1 MSLRGAPVATE
12 RRGYSRGL
20 ILGLTMA
27 ETMLLLVFCLLLA
40 VGAILAK
47 ERDKV
52 LKAEQS
58 AAEVQKELQNLKES
72 SARLISQ
79 FKGLKPTSVEP
90 LTDDQWRELVVAKD
104 AVDAMKQSGI
114 TPDEARQLA
123 PAAEKLR
130 KFDLNIEDLE
140 ALAPSIEV
148 LRRNAAVDPEKLEA
162 MFREADG
169 NSKPHAWPPII
180 NLSEADEYTFKTG
193 SAELTPSFEER
204 LRSLGPQ
211 IADIAARYDVDVIE
225 VIGHTDERAMSGA
238 SNIDK
243 DLKSV
248 LDGKKPIGSLHP
260 ADNAGLGLAR
270 ALAVA
275 RVLKAVP
282 ELTEFSVLPMSG
294 AQLILP
300 DDRMTN
306 GAQSGDVKERRRI
319 EIRVRKR
326 NQQTLAGTSSN

>member
-1 MSLRGAPVATE
+1 
-12 RRGYSRGL
+12 
-20 ILGLTMA
+20 
-27 ETMLLLVFCLLLA
+27 MLLLVFCLLLA
-40 VGAILAK
+40 VGAMLAK
-47 ERDKV
+47 EREKV
-52 LKAEQS
+52 ANAERNTTEAQN
-58 AAEVQKELQNLKES
+58 ELRNLRES
-72 SARLISQ
+72 NARLISQ
-79 FKGLKPTSVEP
+79 FKGLKPNSVEP
-90 LTDDQWRELVVAKD
+90 LTDGQWRELVLAKD

-123 PAAEKLR
+123 PTAEKLR
-130 KFDLNIEDLE
+130 KLDLNVEDLE
-140 ALAPSIEV
+140 PLAPSIDV

-162 MFREADG
+162 MLREADS
-169 NSKPHAWPPII
+169 NTKAHAWPPII

-193 SAELTPSFEER
+193 SAELSPSFEKR

-225 VIGHTDERAMSGA
+225 VIGHTDERAMSGV

-243 DLKSV
+243 DLKAV
-248 LDGKKPIGSLHP
+248 LDGEKSIGSLRP

-275 RVLKAVP
+275 SVLTALP
-282 ELTEFSVLPMSG
+282 ELTGLSVLPMSG

-300 DDRMTN
+300 DDRLTN
-306 GAQSGDVKERRRI
+306 GAQTGDVKERRRI

-326 NQQTLAGTSSN
+326 NQPALAATTSN